1 MGEQDGLF
9 EWQHLE
15 RPTAAGTG
23 KSKWGGAASRKARA
37 LCRAMLP
44 AACWRCG
51 RLITREMP
59 ESEWHAGHLEDRAQ
73 GGADSGG
80 NYAPECTGCNTSAG
94 GKLGAAITNGKRVAV
109 DWTRERTIKWY

>member
-1 MGEQDGLF
+1 MMQDGLF
-9 EWQHLE
+9 HMEPLE
-15 RPTAAGTG
+15 RPGAGGTG
-23 KSKWGGAASRKARA
+23 KGKWGGSRSRKARA

-51 RLITREMP
+51 RTITAETP

-73 GGADSGG
+73 GGADLGS
-80 NYAPECTGCNTSAG
+80 NYAPECTGCNLREG
-94 GKLGAAITNGKRVAV
+94 GKLGAAITNGKRVSV